1 MPTGAWV
8 CPDDDA
14 LERCTLGRAELEE
27 LEVVE
32 EHLLVCPECRQK
44 AERLAAWLRDF
55 RGAALN
61 SCARLTIV
69 HRTEAGPVYLKAE
82 AATAGRWRAHFSGK
96 ELEGSDVFATRSA
109 AFEYLRR
116 SFAEM
121 FPGHRCGAGCRV
133 AECGA
138 APESSGSGAA

>member
-1 MPTGAWV
+1 MPTGAWG
-8 CPDDDA
+8 CPDDEA
-14 LERCTLGRAELEE
+14 LERYTIGQAQMEE
-27 LEVVE
+27 FEAVE
-32 EHLLVCPECRQK
+32 EHLLVCPECQQSV
-44 AERLAAWLRDF
+44 ERLTAWLRDF

-61 SCARLTIV
+61 SCTRITIV
-69 HRTEAGPVYLKAE
+69 HHTEAGPVYLKAE

-96 ELEGSDVFATRSA
+96 ELEGADVFATRGA

-121 FPGHRCGAGCRV
+121 FPAHRCTPGCRV

-138 APESSGSGAA
+138 APESGGSSAA